1 MCDHCPNIIFKNLL
15 LPLKISHNHKFSQGN
30 NTLEE
35 RCFVDPTYKYI
46 QIPCYHQFLFPFFLL
61 LTLSIIKRNTTPP
74 FPYALFATP
83 PHLQQI
89 CHPSSQIEHQR
100 TTNGSKINFA
110 FTWYISIHRVY
121 CSIVVVST
129 KENQCFV

>member
-1 MCDHCPNIIFKNLL
+1 MCDQWPNIISKKYL

-30 NTLEE
+30 NTYTRGE
-35 RCFVDPTYKYI
+35 RCFVDPYYKI
-46 QIPCYHQFLFPFFLL
+46 HPDPMLSSILVPLFLL

-100 TTNGSKINFA
+100 TTNGSKINLA
-110 FTWYISIHRVY
+110 YTWYISIHGVY
-121 CSIVVVST
+121 CSTVGT
-129 KENQCFV
+129 ME

>member
-1 MCDHCPNIIFKNLL
+1 MTTGQILFSKIFSSPSK
-15 LPLKISHNHKFSQGN
+15 SHTTTNFHKEITHTQ
-30 NTLEE
+30 EE
-35 RCFVDPTYKYI
+35 RCLVDPTYKI
-46 QIPCYHQFLFPFFLL
+46 HPDPMLSSIFVPLFLL

-83 PHLQQI
+83 PHLLQI

-121 CSIVVVST
+121 CSIFVVST